1 MGFFTAILITLYGAI
16 SIISLAN
23 LLTEE
28 NCERRRWYSPVFYIM
43 LIIGIV
49 GLVGFVVVAIG
60 AGA

>member
-28 NCERRRWYSPVFYIM
+28 NCEKYKTAVLMASVLNTLFI
-43 LIIGIV
+43 L
-49 GLVGFVVVAIG
+49 VVVYEIVK
-60 AGA
+60 

>member
-1 MGFFTAILITLYGAI
+1 MK
-16 SIISLAN
+16 
-23 LLTEE
+23 EE
-28 NCERRRWYSPVFYIM
+28 DGYSPVFYIM